1 MTGPMLRVG
10 ARGLW
15 MRRRRLLGMVAA
27 VLLGVAFLSGTLGL
41 SATLSNAIDTAV
53 TTAYQGTSVIVRN
66 AAATQRSP
74 GAPRGPISGS
84 VLAAVRSAPGVGRAR
99 GEVSGVGGIGR
110 RNGKPIAGLGPRTA
124 GNWLADPPLKP
135 WHPVSGAPPRG
146 TGEAVVD
153 SLASRCWSPP

>member
-1 MTGPMLRVG
+1 
-10 ARGLW
+10 

-84 VLAAVRSAPGVGRAR
+84 VLAAVRSAPGVASAR
-99 GEVSGVGGIGR
+99 GEISGFGELVGS
-110 RNGKPIAGLGPRTA
+110 NGKPIAGLGPRTA
-124 GNWLADPPLKP
+124 GNWLADPLLNP
-135 WHPVSGAPPRG
+135 WHLVGGAPPRG
-146 TGEAVVD
+146 PGEVVVY